1 MIIRKRKLKISENH
15 TQETL
20 VRINKKYEKR
30 ETNREANALKA
41 AQVERAIEK
50 ELLSRL
56 KVGTFYKD
64 IYNLDQKDFEKGLDE
79 VEVSERDEYEMD
91 EMEEEDDSEL
101 GGDLEITEEERRML
115 EIGEAEDNDSDDI
128 EELANKITGIKRK
141 PVQIKME
148 DELEIEYE
156 REDQI

>member
-1 MIIRKRKLKISENH
+1 
-15 TQETL
+15 
-20 VRINKKYEKR
+20 
-30 ETNREANALKA
+30 
-41 AQVERAIEK
+41 
-50 ELLSRL
+50 L

-79 VEVSERDEYEMD
+79 VEVSERDEYEADDM
-91 EMEEEDDSEL
+91 EEEEDDSEL

-156 REDQI
+156 RED

>member
-1 MIIRKRKLKISENH
+1 
-15 TQETL
+15 
-20 VRINKKYEKR
+20 
-30 ETNREANALKA
+30 
-41 AQVERAIEK
+41 
-50 ELLSRL
+50 L

-156 REDQI
+156 RED